1 MGKFSLLNNFKA
13 YIVSAFKSI
22 CNIIKSVFGGKKNNG
37 LIPRSECLLNKASCS
52 HEDMTPQN
60 QKVLISSIE
69 LKNSEASVV
78 FKAAD
83 ENDLKNLSKL
93 DLSSKQK
100 ELFLGTFSSIIG
112 GASNVA
118 IGSFAANGLFKATVN
133 PSTLMKLSSGG
144 VSSAVVNNGTIVQQA
159 GFLPA
164 GTTFFT
170 PMVLFQITSFVTG
183 QYYMNGMTKQL
194 NAALEKLDTL
204 IEFYYRERM
213 AKIKQSVSLI
223 NKNLSNKIFS
233 DEDLQQMKDVHSD
246 LSIIKNEFFEDLS
259 CMTREMSKKNK
270 RNPWGKL
277 KAAKSIEKEKAK
289 FIHKMEILLF
299 VEALLYL
306 TKVTELY
313 MNIRYIQPDMNRLNW
328 TLSALI
334 ELSTFREDDLF
345 SMELINLH
353 ETVKKEILE
362 YLSDL
367 EKGPIFTSKIRE
379 IKSNFENS
387 FVDIEEH
394 KDNLLSEAKEIH
406 KSTLVRFEKDKMFV
420 IDFRNGNLELYS
432 SNDQ

>member
-1 MGKFSLLNNFKA
+1 
-13 YIVSAFKSI
+13 
-22 CNIIKSVFGGKKNNG
+22 
-37 LIPRSECLLNKASCS
+37 
-52 HEDMTPQN
+52 
-60 QKVLISSIE
+60 
-69 LKNSEASVV
+69 
-78 FKAAD
+78 
-83 ENDLKNLSKL
+83 
-93 DLSSKQK
+93 
-100 ELFLGTFSSIIG
+100 
-112 GASNVA
+112 
-118 IGSFAANGLFKATVN
+118 
-133 PSTLMKLSSGG
+133 
-144 VSSAVVNNGTIVQQA
+144 
-159 GFLPA
+159 
-164 GTTFFT
+164 
-170 PMVLFQITSFVTG
+170 
-183 QYYMNGMTKQL
+183 MNGMTKQL

-223 NKNLSNKIFS
+223 SKNLSNKIFS

-259 CMTREMSKKNK
+259 CMAREMSKKNK
-270 RNPWGKL
+270 RNPWRKL

-289 FIHKMEILLF
+289 FIHEMEILLF

-313 MNIRYIQPDMNRLNW
+313 MNINYIQPDMNRLNW

-334 ELSTFREDDLF
+334 ELSTFREDNLF
-345 SMELINLH
+345 SKELINLH

-367 EKGPIFTSKIRE
+367 EKGAIFTSKIRE